1 MKKRLSLFLVITV
14 IIMCHSSVSLLAES
28 QMKYIYNPSYHG
40 ALLFNREQ
48 CIIGILMNGLQIDS
62 EMLNTGLS
70 DIEDKVCIKLPGNA
84 AYAWIEK
91 NNIVDEPP
99 ESSNLLI
106 GITDYIMDSGELY
119 SSPTDL
125 REFTDKRLENG
136 ERVVIGGRY
145 LQSYY
150 LPEKDPHWISADE
163 LIKKVNNESAK
174 YRIYYPDLLS
184 YTELAGMSG
193 VPDGSERYNETTAI
207 ERAREILEQ
216 EYEIDGLGQL
226 PSKCGLNVSH
236 SYSSV
241 GKTWFFSFGNYEEE
255 QYYEGEL
262 VDGSGELYRLQ
273 YGEYGD
279 NYLIYEGFPCE

>member
-1 MKKRLSLFLVITV
+1 M
-14 IIMCHSSVSLLAES
+14 
-28 QMKYIYNPSYHG
+28 
-40 ALLFNREQ
+40 
-48 CIIGILMNGLQIDS
+48 
-62 EMLNTGLS
+62 
-70 DIEDKVCIKLPGNA
+70 CIKLPGNA

-91 NNIVDEPP
+91 KNIVDEPP

-119 SSPTDL
+119 SSPTSL